1 MSMDKQMSMELMNQ
15 MNNAGDKQEK
25 QNGMRKQSEANVV
38 TMDVKHVNE
47 DEYEDVLAIRHAEI
61 IVFTFHKVIL

>member
-1 MSMDKQMSMELMNQ
+1 
-15 MNNAGDKQEK
+15 
-25 QNGMRKQSEANVV
+25 MRKQSEANVV

-47 DEYEDVLAIRHAEI
+47 DEYEDVLAIRYAKI